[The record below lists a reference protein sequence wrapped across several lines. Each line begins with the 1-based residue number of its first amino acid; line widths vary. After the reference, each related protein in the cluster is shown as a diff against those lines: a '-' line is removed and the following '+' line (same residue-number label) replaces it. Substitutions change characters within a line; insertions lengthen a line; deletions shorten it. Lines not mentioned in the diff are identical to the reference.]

1 MSPIDSVEGGSMAC
15 SGSKFTI
22 NYYLFSN
29 LFLEWANTRVC
40 RQMPTQTAFFPMN
53 YYEMGNHLKIEGMSK
68 NNLTTV
74 DRLI

>member
-1 MSPIDSVEGGSMAC
+1 MAQWPVLDQN
-15 SGSKFTI
+15 SLLTI
-22 NYYLFSN
+22 IYLVIV
-29 LFLEWANTRVC
+29 FLEWANTRVC